1 MEGSGCFP
9 VQGTLSW
16 FLAGRTER
24 NHGNVMLV
32 EFFTNYEVGTS
43 RTRSSTPGKQWLKF
57 LYNSILMLPC
67 VLINLFLITKQMHQ
81 LFKFIHLQNS
91 TCFGHP
97 LCPSSGVF
105 YCTFGIGKFHAGFWW
120 TLPSRVRMEL
130 QFHPDCLDTIIK
142 PAWNFTNAE
151 CRVEN
156 PWWRTQKM
164 PETCRVL

>member
-105 YCTFGIGKFHAGFWW
+105 YCTFGIGKFHAGF
-120 TLPSRVRMEL
+120 
-130 QFHPDCLDTIIK
+130 
-142 PAWNFTNAE
+142 
-151 CRVEN
+151 
-156 PWWRTQKM
+156 
-164 PETCRVL
+164 